1 MHFLYPIA
9 NPARPRIS
17 LIFLALVACLLTSQ
31 RALAYT
37 LTCDVQGSF
46 PEMDKI
52 SVKPASVKVD
62 ITSIGDHLYIKMDG
76 PKLYTFF
83 VNTLRTTEFEGMDL
97 TSKTSLWVKRK
108 NLQTMEESEIKI
120 NREPVNIKAIKDVQ
134 RYGKK
139 LKFFVTGP
147 CQLPPG

>member
-1 MHFLYPIA
+1 MHLLYSIA
-9 NPARPRIS
+9 NPARPILRQ
-17 LIFLALVACLLTSQ
+17 IFLLLVVLLGLSET
-31 RALAYT
+31 ALAYT
-37 LTCDVQGSF
+37 LTCNVQGSF
-46 PEMDKI
+46 PELEKI
-52 SVKPASVKVD
+52 SIEPATVKVE

-83 VNTLRTTEFEGMDL
+83 VNTLKTPEFEGMDL

-108 NLQTMEESEIKI
+108 NMQTQEESEVKI

-147 CQLPPG
+147 CQLPHG

>member
-1 MHFLYPIA
+1 MHLLYSIA
-9 NPARPRIS
+9 NPARHILRQ
-17 LIFLALVACLLTSQ
+17 IFLLLVILLGLSQ
-31 RALAYT
+31 TALAYT

-46 PEMDKI
+46 PELEKI
-52 SVKPASVKVD
+52 SIEPATVKVE
-62 ITSIGDHLYIKMDG
+62 ITSIGDHLYIKIDG

-83 VNTLRTTEFEGMDL
+83 VNTLKTPEFEGMDL

-108 NLQTMEESEIKI
+108 NTQNMEESEVKI

>member
-17 LIFLALVACLLTSQ
+17 LIFLALVACLLTSP

-52 SVKPASVKVD
+52 SVEPASVKVD

-83 VNTLRTTEFEGMDL
+83 VNTLRTAEFEGMDL

>member
-9 NPARPRIS
+9 YLARPRFT
-17 LIFLALVACLLTSQ
+17 LIFLALSALLFTCQ
-31 RALAYT
+31 TALAYT

-52 SVKPASVKVD
+52 SVEPASVKVD
-62 ITSIGDHLYIKMDG
+62 ITSIGDHLYIKVDG

-83 VNTLRTTEFEGMDL
+83 VNTLRTPEFEGMDL

>member
-1 MHFLYPIA
+1 MHLLYPIA
-9 NPARPRIS
+9 NPARPILRQ
-17 LIFLALVACLLTSQ
+17 IFLLLVILLGLSQ
-31 RALAYT
+31 TALAYT

-46 PEMDKI
+46 PELEKI
-52 SVKPASVKVD
+52 SLEPATIKVE
-62 ITSIGDHLYIKMDG
+62 ITSIGDHLYIKIDG

-83 VNTLRTTEFEGMDL
+83 VNTLKTPEFEGMDL

-108 NLQTMEESEIKI
+108 NTKTMEESEVKI

>member
-1 MHFLYPIA
+1 MHLSYSSATPFRSL
-9 NPARPRIS
+9 ARH
-17 LIFLALVACLLTSQ
+17 IFCVFALCVGMSQ
-31 RALAYT
+31 PVLAYT

-46 PEMDKI
+46 PELEKI
-52 SVKPASVKVD
+52 SIEPATVKVE

-83 VNTLRTTEFEGMDL
+83 VNTLKTPEFEGMDL

-108 NLQTMEESEIKI
+108 NTQTMDESEVKI

>member
-1 MHFLYPIA
+1 MHLLYSIA
-9 NPARPRIS
+9 NPARPILRQ
-17 LIFLALVACLLTSQ
+17 IFLLLVILLGLSQ
-31 RALAYT
+31 TAMAYT

-46 PEMDKI
+46 PELEKI
-52 SVKPASVKVD
+52 SIEPATVKVE
-62 ITSIGDHLYIKMDG
+62 ITSIGDHLYIKIDG

-83 VNTLRTTEFEGMDL
+83 VNTLKTPEFEGMDL

-108 NLQTMEESEIKI
+108 NTQNMEESEVKI

>member
-1 MHFLYPIA
+1 MHLLYSIA
-9 NPARPRIS
+9 NPARPILRQ
-17 LIFLALVACLLTSQ
+17 IFLLLVILLGLSQ
-31 RALAYT
+31 TALAYT
-37 LTCDVQGSF
+37 LTCDVEGSF
-46 PEMDKI
+46 PELEKI
-52 SVKPASVKVD
+52 SIEPATVKVE
-62 ITSIGDHLYIKMDG
+62 ITSIGDHLYIKIDG

-83 VNTLRTTEFEGMDL
+83 VNTLKTPEFEGMDL

-108 NLQTMEESEIKI
+108 NKKTMEESEVKI

>member
-1 MHFLYPIA
+1 MNLLYLIA
-9 NPARPRIS
+9 CSKRLFPRKP
-17 LIFLALVACLLTSQ
+17 LLFAAALMYLALSAN
-31 RALAYT
+31 AYT

-52 SVKPASVKVD
+52 SIEPATVKVE

-83 VNTLRTTEFEGMDL
+83 VNTLKTPEFEGMDL
-97 TSKTSLWVKRK
+97 TSKTSMWVKRK
-108 NLQTMEESEIKI
+108 NMQTLEESEIKI

-139 LKFFVTGP
+139 LKFYVTGP

>member
-1 MHFLYPIA
+1 MHLLYSIA
-9 NPARPRIS
+9 NPARPILRQ
-17 LIFLALVACLLTSQ
+17 IFLLLVILLGLSQ
-31 RALAYT
+31 TALAYT

-46 PEMDKI
+46 PELEKI
-52 SVKPASVKVD
+52 SIEPATIKVE
-62 ITSIGDHLYIKMDG
+62 ITSIGDHLYIKIDG

-83 VNTLRTTEFEGMDL
+83 VNTLKTPEFEGMDL

-108 NLQTMEESEIKI
+108 NTKTMEESEVKI

>member
-1 MHFLYPIA
+1 MVLSFL
-9 NPARPRIS
+9 S
-17 LIFLALVACLLTSQ
+17 GFLARWHQRWALSALLCSACLLQ
-31 RALAYT
+31 PAWAYT

-46 PEMDKI
+46 PEMDK
-52 SVKPASVKVD
+52 VKIEPASVKVE
-62 ITSIGDHLYIKMDG
+62 ITSIGDHLYIRIDG

-83 VNTLRTTEFEGMDL
+83 VNTLRTPEFEGVDL

-108 NLQTMEESEIKI
+108 NLQTMEESEVKI
-120 NREPVNIKAIKDVQ
+120 NREPVNIKAIKVVQ

>member
-1 MHFLYPIA
+1 MAVFTWL
-9 NPARPRIS
+9 
-17 LIFLALVACLLTSQ
+17 SQ
-31 RALAYT
+31 SALAYT

-46 PEMDKI
+46 PELDKI
-52 SVKPASVKVD
+52 TIEPASVKVD
-62 ITSIGDHLYIKMDG
+62 ITSIGDHLYIRIDG

-83 VNTLRTTEFEGMDL
+83 VNTLRTPEFEGTDL
-97 TSKTSLWVKRK
+97 TSKTSMWVKRK

-139 LKFFVTGP
+139 LKFYVTGP

>member
-1 MHFLYPIA
+1 MHLFYSNATPL
-9 NPARPRIS
+9 RPLIRHLFWVLAFCIS
-17 LIFLALVACLLTSQ
+17 LCQPV
-31 RALAYT
+31 LAYT

-46 PEMDKI
+46 PELEKI
-52 SVKPASVKVD
+52 SIEPASVKVE

-83 VNTLRTTEFEGMDL
+83 VNTLKTPEFEGMDL

-108 NLQTMEESEIKI
+108 NMQTLEESEVKI

>member
-1 MHFLYPIA
+1 MQLLYSIA
-9 NPARPRIS
+9 SSVRPFIRH
-17 LIFLALVACLLTSQ
+17 IFQCLAACICFSQ
-31 RALAYT
+31 SAFAYT

-52 SVKPASVKVD
+52 TVEPAQVKVD
-62 ITSIGDHLYIKMDG
+62 ITSIGDHLYIRVDG
-76 PKLYTFF
+76 PKLYNFF
-83 VNTLRTTEFEGMDL
+83 VNTLRTAEFEGTDL
-97 TSKTSLWVKRK
+97 TSKTSMWVKRK

>member
-1 MHFLYPIA
+1 MVFSLL
-9 NPARPRIS
+9 NGFSARWRKQW
-17 LIFLALVACLLTSQ
+17 ALSALLCSTCLLQ
-31 RALAYT
+31 PAWAYT
-37 LTCDVQGSF
+37 LTCDVQGGF

-52 SVKPASVKVD
+52 TIEPASVKVE
-62 ITSIGDHLYIKMDG
+62 ITSIGDHLYIRMDG

-83 VNTLRTTEFEGMDL
+83 VNTLRTPEFEGMDL
-97 TSKTSLWVKRK
+97 SSKTSLWVKRK
-108 NLQTMEESEIKI
+108 NLQTMEESEVKI
-120 NREPVNIKAIKDVQ
+120 NREPVNIKAIKVVQ

>member
-1 MHFLYPIA
+1 MYLLYFVA
-9 NPARPRIS
+9 NPVRPILRQ
-17 LIFLALVACLLTSQ
+17 IFLLLVVLLGLSQ
-31 RALAYT
+31 TALAYT
-37 LTCDVQGSF
+37 LTCNVQGSF
-46 PEMDKI
+46 PELEKI
-52 SVKPASVKVD
+52 SIEPATVKVE

-83 VNTLRTTEFEGMDL
+83 VNTLKTPEFEGMDL

-108 NLQTMEESEIKI
+108 NTQTMEESEIKI

-147 CQLPPG
+147 CQLPAG

>member
-1 MHFLYPIA
+1 MHLLYSIA
-9 NPARPRIS
+9 NPARPILRQIFLLL
-17 LIFLALVACLLTSQ
+17 LIFLGLSQ
-31 RALAYT
+31 TALAYT

-46 PEMDKI
+46 PELEKI
-52 SVKPASVKVD
+52 SIEPATVKVE
-62 ITSIGDHLYIKMDG
+62 ITSIGDHLYIKIDG

-83 VNTLRTTEFEGMDL
+83 VNTLKTPEFEGMDL

-108 NLQTMEESEIKI
+108 NTQNMEESEVKI
-120 NREPVNIKAIKDVQ
+120 NREPVNIKAIKVVQ

>member
-52 SVKPASVKVD
+52 SVEPASVKVD

-83 VNTLRTTEFEGMDL
+83 VNTLRTAEFEGMDL

>member
-1 MHFLYPIA
+1 MHLLYSIA
-9 NPARPRIS
+9 FPARAFIRHTFQCLAACICIS
-17 LIFLALVACLLTSQ
+17 QPAFG
-31 RALAYT
+31 YT
-37 LTCDVQGSF
+37 LTCDLQGSF

-52 SVKPASVKVD
+52 TIEPASVKVD
-62 ITSIGDHLYIKMDG
+62 ITSIGDHLYIRIDG
-76 PKLYTFF
+76 PKLYNFF
-83 VNTLRTTEFEGMDL
+83 VNTLRTPEFEGTDL
-97 TSKTSLWVKRK
+97 TSKTSMWVKRK
-108 NLQTMEESEIKI
+108 NLQTLEESEIKI

>member
-1 MHFLYPIA
+1 MAAFFVFSPSAI
-9 NPARPRIS
+9 
-17 LIFLALVACLLTSQ
+17 
-31 RALAYT
+31 AYT

-52 SVKPASVKVD
+52 TVEPASVKVE

-83 VNTLRTTEFEGMDL
+83 VNTLRTPEFEGMDL
-97 TSKTSLWVKRK
+97 TSKTSIWVKRK

-139 LKFFVTGP
+139 LKFYVTGP
-147 CQLPPG
+147 CQLPTS

>member
-52 SVKPASVKVD
+52 SVEPASVKVD
-62 ITSIGDHLYIKMDG
+62 ITSIGDHLYIKVDG

-83 VNTLRTTEFEGMDL
+83 VNTLRTPEFEGMDL

>member
-9 NPARPRIS
+9 NPARPRIT

-52 SVKPASVKVD
+52 SVEPASVKVD

-83 VNTLRTTEFEGMDL
+83 VNTLRTAEFEGMDL

-108 NLQTMEESEIKI
+108 NLQTMEESEVKI

>member
-1 MHFLYPIA
+1 MHLLYPIA
-9 NPARPRIS
+9 NPARHILRQ
-17 LIFLALVACLLTSQ
+17 IFLLLVILLGLSQ
-31 RALAYT
+31 TALAYT

-46 PEMDKI
+46 PELEKI
-52 SVKPASVKVD
+52 SLEPATIKVE
-62 ITSIGDHLYIKMDG
+62 ITSIGDHLYIKIDG

-83 VNTLRTTEFEGMDL
+83 VNTLKTPEFEGMDL

-108 NLQTMEESEIKI
+108 NTKTMEESEVKI

>member
-1 MHFLYPIA
+1 MHLLYSIA
-9 NPARPRIS
+9 NPARPILRQ
-17 LIFLALVACLLTSQ
+17 IFLLLILLGLSQ
-31 RALAYT
+31 TALAYT

-46 PEMDKI
+46 PELEKI
-52 SVKPASVKVD
+52 SIEPATVKVE
-62 ITSIGDHLYIKMDG
+62 ITSIGDHLYIKIDG

-83 VNTLRTTEFEGMDL
+83 VNTLKTPEFEGMDL

-108 NLQTMEESEIKI
+108 NTQNMEESEVKI

>member
-1 MHFLYPIA
+1 MHLLYSIA
-9 NPARPRIS
+9 NPARPILRQ
-17 LIFLALVACLLTSQ
+17 IFLLLVILLGLSQ
-31 RALAYT
+31 TALAYT

-46 PEMDKI
+46 PELEKI
-52 SVKPASVKVD
+52 SIEPATVKVE
-62 ITSIGDHLYIKMDG
+62 ITSIGDHLYIKIDG

-83 VNTLRTTEFEGMDL
+83 VNTLKTPEFEGMDL

-108 NLQTMEESEIKI
+108 NTQNMEESEVKI

>member
-1 MHFLYPIA
+1 MHLLYSIA
-9 NPARPRIS
+9 NPARHILRQ
-17 LIFLALVACLLTSQ
+17 IFLLLVILLGLSQ
-31 RALAYT
+31 TALAYT

-46 PEMDKI
+46 PELEKI
-52 SVKPASVKVD
+52 SLEPATIKVE
-62 ITSIGDHLYIKMDG
+62 ITSIGDHLYIKIDG

-83 VNTLRTTEFEGMDL
+83 VNTLKTPEFEGMDL

-108 NLQTMEESEIKI
+108 NTKTMEESEVKI

>member
-1 MHFLYPIA
+1 
-9 NPARPRIS
+9 
-17 LIFLALVACLLTSQ
+17 
-31 RALAYT
+31 
-37 LTCDVQGSF
+37 
-46 PEMDKI
+46 
-52 SVKPASVKVD
+52 
-62 ITSIGDHLYIKMDG
+62 LYIRMDG

-83 VNTLRTTEFEGMDL
+83 VNTLRTPEFEGMDL
-97 TSKTSLWVKRK
+97 TSKTSMWVKRK
-108 NLQTMEESEIKI
+108 NLQTQEESEVKI

>member
-31 RALAYT
+31 MALAYT

-52 SVKPASVKVD
+52 SVEPASVKVD

-83 VNTLRTTEFEGMDL
+83 VNTLRTAEFEGMDL

>member
-1 MHFLYPIA
+1 MHLLYSIA
-9 NPARPRIS
+9 NPARLILRQIS
-17 LIFLALVACLLTSQ
+17 LLLVILLGLSQ
-31 RALAYT
+31 TALAYT

-46 PEMDKI
+46 PELEKI
-52 SVKPASVKVD
+52 SIEPATIKVE
-62 ITSIGDHLYIKMDG
+62 ITSIGDHLYIKIDG

-83 VNTLRTTEFEGMDL
+83 VNTLKTPEFEGMDL

-108 NLQTMEESEIKI
+108 NTKTMEESEVKI

-147 CQLPPG
+147 CQLPTG

>member
-1 MHFLYPIA
+1 MHLLYSIA
-9 NPARPRIS
+9 NPARHILRQ
-17 LIFLALVACLLTSQ
+17 IFLLLVILLGLSQ
-31 RALAYT
+31 TALAYT

-46 PEMDKI
+46 PELEKI
-52 SVKPASVKVD
+52 SLEPATIKVE
-62 ITSIGDHLYIKMDG
+62 ITSIGDHLYIKIDG

-83 VNTLRTTEFEGMDL
+83 VNTLKTPEFEGMDL

-108 NLQTMEESEIKI
+108 NTKTMEESEVKI
-120 NREPVNIKAIKDVQ
+120 NREPVNIKAIKVVQ
-134 RYGKK
+134 RYGRK

>member
-52 SVKPASVKVD
+52 SVEPASVKVD

-108 NLQTMEESEIKI
+108 NLQTMEESEVKI

>member
-1 MHFLYPIA
+1 MVLSFLSGF
-9 NPARPRIS
+9 PARWHQRW
-17 LIFLALVACLLTSQ
+17 ALSALLCSACLLQ
-31 RALAYT
+31 PVWAYT

-52 SVKPASVKVD
+52 SIEPASVKVE
-62 ITSIGDHLYIKMDG
+62 ITSIGDHLYIRMDG

-83 VNTLRTTEFEGMDL
+83 VNTLRTPEFEGMDL

-108 NLQTMEESEIKI
+108 NLQTMEESEVKI
-120 NREPVNIKAIKDVQ
+120 NREPVNIKAIKIVQ

>member
-1 MHFLYPIA
+1 MHLLYSIT
-9 NPARPRIS
+9 NPALPMLRQ
-17 LIFLALVACLLTSQ
+17 IFLLLVILLGLSQ
-31 RALAYT
+31 TALAYT

-46 PEMDKI
+46 PELEKI
-52 SVKPASVKVD
+52 SIEPATVKVE

-76 PKLYTFF
+76 PKLFTFF
-83 VNTLRTTEFEGMDL
+83 VNTLKTPEFEGMDL
-97 TSKTSLWVKRK
+97 TSKTSIWVKRK
-108 NLQTMEESEIKI
+108 NMQTMEESEVKI

>member
-1 MHFLYPIA
+1 MHLLYSIA
-9 NPARPRIS
+9 NPAR
-17 LIFLALVACLLTSQ
+17 LIFRQIFLLLVILLGLSQ
-31 RALAYT
+31 TALAYT

-46 PEMDKI
+46 PELEKI
-52 SVKPASVKVD
+52 SIEPATIKVE
-62 ITSIGDHLYIKMDG
+62 ITSIGDHLYIKIDG
-76 PKLYTFF
+76 PKLYPFF
-83 VNTLRTTEFEGMDL
+83 VNTLKTPEFEGMDL

-108 NLQTMEESEIKI
+108 NMKTMEESEVKI

>member
-1 MHFLYPIA
+1 MHLLYFIATPVRPLNRHLFLVMAGCI
-9 NPARPRIS
+9 
-17 LIFLALVACLLTSQ
+17 CLSQ
-31 RALAYT
+31 TALAYT

-46 PEMDKI
+46 PELDKI
-52 SVKPASVKVD
+52 SIEPATVKVE

-83 VNTLRTTEFEGMDL
+83 VNTLKTPEFEGMDL

-108 NLQTMEESEIKI
+108 NMQTLEESEVKI

>member
-1 MHFLYPIA
+1 MHFLYTNA
-9 NPARPRIS
+9 YQARPRIT
-17 LIFLALVACLLTSQ
+17 LIFLALSACLLTSQ

-52 SVKPASVKVD
+52 SVEPASVKVD

-83 VNTLRTTEFEGMDL
+83 VNTLRTAEFEGMDL

>member
-52 SVKPASVKVD
+52 SVEPASVKVD
-62 ITSIGDHLYIKMDG
+62 ITSIGDHLYIKMYG

-83 VNTLRTTEFEGMDL
+83 VNTLRTAEFEGMDL